1 MKHKASAKMV
11 VAWLA
16 ALTLLIPL
24 TACSTGSP
32 TVTTAGA
39 SSQATAQA
47 TESALAT
54 ATPPSAAVTISILI
68 QDTGNKLENY
78 TDSRTQQEMTKK
90 TGVKIKLVQAD
101 IDKINVLL
109 AGGYLPDMVRIST
122 SKFNQMIEGDQVI
135 ALDDLLGAN
144 GKDIQVNIADTL
156 AFSKKYWSDGKDKTY
171 FIPVEVGA
179 DGVGMECWISGVR
192 IRWDYY
198 KELGYPKISSM
209 DDFLNVLS
217 QIVKK
222 HPTTADGKPIYGVS
236 SFSDWGSWPFM
247 YPMASILGYYQIN
260 NSKSEVDNV
269 DTNQVSN
276 LTTDESAP
284 YWKSVEYYYK
294 ARKMGLLDPDA
305 LTQKN
310 ADLAAKATAGQII
323 SGVIG
328 GDFNTNN
335 AKDGKGFVNLP
346 MDWGYQWGGAM
357 NLAGWA
363 DKCFGITKN
372 CKTPDKAMD
381 LLNYFYSYDGV
392 RTLFSGVEG
401 TDWSIVNGT
410 PTVSD
415 DAIKLKTA
423 GGDDWAKTGIGF
435 DSNFI
440 GLSPFTLNPT
450 DKKPLNLFEDPTLYA
465 KQLNPLQQ
473 DYCNY
478 YKVTYPQEALDKQM
492 DAGKSKNQSTENTLA
507 AALLPVPSDDIT
519 RIEAKLDDLMIKSAA
534 KLIMASSDA
543 EYDTIKQQVIA
554 DFKAAGADTVSEYWS
569 KAWDT
574 AVTQSK
580 AIQ

>member
-1 MKHKASAKMV
+1 MKNKVSAKV
-11 VAWLA
+11 AIAWLA

-32 TVTTAGA
+32 TSTAGT
-39 SSQATAQA
+39 SSQTSVPATA
-47 TESALAT
+47 S
-54 ATPPSAAVTISILI
+54 PPGPITSISILI

-78 TDSRTQQEMTKK
+78 VDSRTQQEMTEK
-90 TGVKIKLVQAD
+90 TRVTIKLVQAD
-101 IDKINVLL
+101 VNKINVLL
-109 AGGYLPDMVRIST
+109 AGGDLPDMVRLST
-122 SKFNQMIEGDQVI
+122 LKFNQLIEGGQVI
-135 ALDDLLGAN
+135 ALDSLLASN
-144 GKDIQVNIADTL
+144 GKDIMMNIADTL
-156 AFSKKYWSDGKDKTY
+156 AFSKKYWSDGKDQTY
-171 FIPVEVGA
+171 FIPVEVGK

-198 KELGYPKISSM
+198 KELGCPKIGSM
-209 DDFLNVLS
+209 DDFLNVLA

-222 HPTTADGKPIYGVS
+222 HPTTDAGKPIYGVS
-236 SFSDWGSWPFM
+236 SFSDWGSWPLS

-260 NSKSEVDNV
+260 NSKSEVLKV

-276 LTTDESAP
+276 LTTDENAP

-310 ADLAAKATAGQII
+310 ADLAAKSTAGQII
-323 SGVIG
+323 SGVIN

-346 MDWGYQWGGAM
+346 VDWGYQWGGAM
-357 NLAGWA
+357 NLAGWP

-372 CKTPDKAMD
+372 CKTPEKAMN
-381 LLNYFYSYDGV
+381 LLNYFYSYEGS

-410 PTVSD
+410 PTLSD
-415 DAIKLKTA
+415 ETIKLKVA
-423 GGDDWAKTGIGF
+423 GGDEWTKTGIGF
-435 DSNFI
+435 DANFI
-440 GLSPFTLNPT
+440 GLSPYTLNPT
-450 DKKPLNLFEDPTLYA
+450 DKKPLNLFEDTTLYA
-465 KQLNPLQQ
+465 KQLNALQQ
-473 DYCNY
+473 DYCNF
-478 YKVTYPQEALDKQM
+478 YKVTYPQEALDKQVE
-492 DAGKSKNQSTENTLA
+492 AGKSKNQSTENTLA

-534 KLIMASSDA
+534 KLIMANSDT
-543 EYDTIKQQVIA
+543 EFDTIKKQTIS
-554 DFKAAGADTVSEYWS
+554 DFKAAGSDTVSEYWS

-580 AIQ
+580 ASQ